1 MAKKAS
7 RARHRAALRTAK
19 RVTLRQ
25 HLKRIQT
32 VADASTAHGEE
43 RGACL
48 VTDPQTGQNRCI
60 RTTPTAC
67 KALKGAFIGGPCG
80 G

>member
-1 MAKKAS
+1 MAKKLTTQKKSAEKPAS
-7 RARHRAALRTAK
+7 PK
-19 RVTLRQ
+19 STLRR
-25 HLKRIQT
+25 HLDRIHQ
-32 VADASTAHGEE
+32 VEASQAAAGAD

-60 RTTPTAC
+60 RTTAETC